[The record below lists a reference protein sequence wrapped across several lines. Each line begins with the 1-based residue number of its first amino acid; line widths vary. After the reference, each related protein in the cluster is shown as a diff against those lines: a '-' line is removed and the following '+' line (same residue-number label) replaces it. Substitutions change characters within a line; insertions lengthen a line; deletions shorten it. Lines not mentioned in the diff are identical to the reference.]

1 MFNEQW
7 SGINGKKIEE
17 LTSDLRFPNNPNK
30 SEYIPH
36 FKKNTVN
43 HENYGNR
50 FRSYLLARETGNYTF
65 YTFCDDSCWLFLSSD
80 INPRNKRRIID
91 QNKHVPRVNES
102 NCCR

>member
-7 SGINGKKIEE
+7 SGIEGKTIKD
-17 LTSDLRFPNNPNK
+17 LTSDPRFPNNANK

-36 FKKNTVN
+36 FKKNRAN

-65 YTFCDDSCWLFLSSD
+65 YTFCDDSCRLFLSSD
-80 INPRNKRRIID
+80 INPRNKRQIID
-91 QNKHVPRVNES
+91 QYKNVDRVDES